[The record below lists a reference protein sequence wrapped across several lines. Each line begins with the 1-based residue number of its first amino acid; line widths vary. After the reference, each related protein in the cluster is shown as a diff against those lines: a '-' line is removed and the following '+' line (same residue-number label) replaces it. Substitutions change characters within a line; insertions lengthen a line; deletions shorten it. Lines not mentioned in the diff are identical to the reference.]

1 MMGASWSP
9 PSWMEQP
16 VSYWQWEK
24 LFAWLPRQLASTGEW
39 VWLTEVYL
47 GERRISG
54 PGDDVILRKYLTPE
68 EFTWEMLTAETES

>member
-1 MMGASWSP
+1 MGATWTP
-9 PSWMEQP
+9 PEYFNRP
-16 VSYWQWEK
+16 VTDFKWEK

-54 PGDDVILRKYLTPE
+54 PGDDAIIRKYLTPE
-68 EFTWEMLTAETES
+68 EFTWEMLTQES